1 MFDNILK
8 RIRKPLSIEYINK
21 QLRAKGIATN
31 LKGENNLTF
40 KLYDMNW
47 DLYCEKDRL
56 GLRNSFNIGNDT
68 DKECLLKAANKL
80 NNDRWIVKAF
90 IDEYIPEEDEQK
102 GKETISSII
111 FSFES
116 FCTSE
121 TDFSNLYEFAIY
133 AMTDAIEFHRKCYTE
148 LLKEKEAASSNTPI
162 GFNVQRDN
170 NENSTVAENKKTRT
184 KIGFV

>member
-68 DKECLLKAANKL
+68 DKECLLKAGNKL

-90 IDEYIPEEDEQK
+90 IDEDIPEEDGQK
-102 GKETISSII
+102 GKET
-111 FSFES
+111 
-116 FCTSE
+116 
-121 TDFSNLYEFAIY
+121 
-133 AMTDAIEFHRKCYTE
+133 IEFHRKCYTE
-148 LLKEKEAASSNTPI
+148 LIKEKETATSNTPI

-170 NENSTVAENKKTRT
+170 NEHSTVAENKKKRT
-184 KIGFV
+184 KIGFI